1 MPSICSSRRCST
13 FLSSVCSTGS
23 VSWCC
28 SANGYGYLKR
38 EKFIVSILAVFRSY
52 NKVET
57 FLQLFNKL
65 DLELYEILSSLVSL
79 LGWQSAK
86 RNNTPASSQSISAS
100 SGQQQIPHIRGIK
113 ELCLD
118 VEDLHYFP
126 KGQSVDQKYAESTGF
141 MRPVKPKICRKEIRA
156 PRSGVV
162 VLYDQHNRPTDR
174 LLRRHVLHS
183 LLGQLFRCVT
193 VIHSISKKEKDIIRH
208 IRSRQL

>member
-86 RNNTPASSQSISAS
+86 RNNTP
-100 SGQQQIPHIRGIK
+100 
-113 ELCLD
+113 L
-118 VEDLHYFP
+118 
-126 KGQSVDQKYAESTGF
+126 
-141 MRPVKPKICRKEIRA
+141 
-156 PRSGVV
+156 
-162 VLYDQHNRPTDR
+162 
-174 LLRRHVLHS
+174 LHS
-183 LLGQLFRCVT
+183 LFQPPVDNNKFPISVESRSSVSTWKICTISQKGKASTGNMQKVLALWGRLNRKYAGKRFERLDLELSFCM
-193 VIHSISKKEKDIIRH
+193 ISIIDQQIDFFAVMFYTLYWASY
-208 IRSRQL
+208 SGALP